1 MSDWELRYRELAMVL
16 VAVAADYFIVRNYLL
31 RTSQLKK
38 LLPKRWLSALAV
50 VPVLSRT
57 PKKLLGSGI
66 IWDRDGL
73 DFHRVSIF

>member
-1 MSDWELRYRELAMVL
+1 MTDWELRYRELAMML

-38 LLPKRWLSALAV
+38 LLPKRWLSGC
-50 VPVLSRT
+50 
-57 PKKLLGSGI
+57 GSGALSHPKETSGFRI